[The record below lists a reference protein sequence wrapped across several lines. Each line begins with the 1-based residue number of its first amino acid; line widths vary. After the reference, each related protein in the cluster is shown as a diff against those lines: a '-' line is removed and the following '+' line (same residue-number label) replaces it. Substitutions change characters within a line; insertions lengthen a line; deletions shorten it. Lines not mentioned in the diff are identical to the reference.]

1 MSHQMASKLACEFVG
16 TFTLVFC
23 VGCNVLSKNTPGF
36 AVLSIASSLMVMIY
50 ALGGV
55 SGAHFNPAVTVAVSL
70 TRKMEGGW
78 SAALQYIG
86 VQLVA
91 GVIAGLSYVA
101 LFGESFDL
109 EPGHKY
115 NWVSAG
121 VVEACYTGMLCL
133 VVLLTACDR
142 KTVGNQYFGLAI
154 GFVIVAGGIAGGSI
168 SGGAFNPAVALGI
181 DFSSSLRSGFGWSIA
196 YWGFELIGAGAAAI
210 IFSVVR
216 PSECPQGAGHN
227 DPPSTFS
234 KIVSEFLGTF
244 FLVLTVGFCAAQ
256 GITSAALSIA
266 SSLMVMIYA
275 LGHVSGAHFNPAV
288 TISILVSGRGKT
300 NPTEAM
306 QYIGAQLFGGLVG
319 SLTASTIVKTVPLSY
334 SSSSTLVQAMTGEVI
349 FTFVLC
355 FVVLTV
361 ATVKEPSKDMF
372 GLAIGMC
379 VVVGG
384 FAIGGISGGSLN
396 PAVSFGLDATYGAR
410 WGRFG
415 NCAVYTVAEVV
426 GGILASL
433 LFLQTHVNEHEQKAR
448 EPVAYG
454 SS

>member
-1 MSHQMASKLACEFVG
+1 MSHTMAARLASEFIG

-70 TRKMEGGW
+70 TKKMEGGW
-78 SAALQYIG
+78 TDALQYIG

-91 GVIAGLSYVA
+91 GTIAGLCYTA

-109 EPGHKY
+109 EPGHGY
-115 NWVSAG
+115 SWLCAG

-142 KTVGNQYFGLAI
+142 KTAGNQYFGMAI

-181 DFSSSLRSGFGWSIA
+181 DFSSSLRSGFGWSLA
-196 YWGFELIGAGAAAI
+196 YMGFELLGAGAAAI
-210 IFSVVR
+210 IFAVVR
-216 PSECPQGAGHN
+216 PTECPQKSGHL
-227 DPPSTFS
+227 DPASTFS
-234 KIVSEFLGTF
+234 KIISEFLGTF

-266 SSLMVMIYA
+266 ASLMVMIYA

-288 TISILVSGRGKT
+288 TIAILLSGRGKT
-300 NPTEAM
+300 NPMEAL
-306 QYIGAQLFGGLVG
+306 QFIGAQLFGGVVG
-319 SLTASTIVKTVPLSY
+319 SLTASTIVETVPLTY
-334 SSSSTLVQAMTGEVI
+334 SASSTLIQAMIGEVI
-349 FTFVLC
+349 YTFVLC

-396 PAVSFGLDATYGAR
+396 PAVSFGLDATHGAR
-410 WGRFG
+410 WGHFG
-415 NCAVYTVAEVV
+415 NCAVYALAEVIGAV
-426 GGILASL
+426 FAAL
-433 LFLQTHVNEHEQKAR
+433 LFLQTHVKEHEKKDR